1 MRKTIHFRLN
11 TEEHTITLDREQPAL
26 DWIRNTAQLKG
37 TKEGCREGDCGA
49 CMVILGEQID
59 DKPVY
64 RAATSCTLGLSD
76 LDGKHI
82 ITIEGI
88 REAGLTPVMKSFL
101 ETGASQCGFCSPGF
115 VVALTAL
122 FIEGSPI
129 DYEHA
134 ITAID
139 GNLCRCTGYGSIRRA
154 IAKLI
159 QSFPKVPEDFHA
171 RLVFLAQA
179 GILPPQLADT
189 MRQLPEPIRETIS
202 TTKILGGGT
211 DFFVQHPDP
220 DQELVPHYTDLEP
233 HAHRISHEQG
243 KLFIGSA
250 VTIRDFFASEHIRTI
265 FRGIEQYEQYIAS
278 TPIRNRA
285 TLAGNIANASPI
297 ADMTV
302 LLLAAGAELNLKTAL
317 GSKRS
322 LPLQKA
328 FLSYKKLALGSD
340 EQIDTI
346 VLPAKAVRISFEK
359 VSKRE
364 HLDIA
369 TVNSACVI
377 EETDDGTIKQARL
390 AIGGVAP
397 IPLLIEDASLI
408 LQGKKPNSELIQR
421 IAQSAQAMAVP
432 ISDVRG
438 TAEYRKR
445 LVLRLVLAH
454 ALRFWPELEEELL
467 P

>member
-1 MRKTIHFRLN
+1 MQRTIRFRLN
-11 TEEHTITLDREQPAL
+11 TEEHTITLEKEQPAL

-49 CMVILGEQID
+49 CMVILGEYIENQ
-59 DKPVY
+59 PVY
-64 RAATSCTLGLSD
+64 RAVTSCTLGLSD

-88 REAGLTPVMKSFL
+88 AAAGITPVMQAFL

-122 FIEGSPI
+122 FIEGGPI
-129 DYEHA
+129 DYHHA

-154 IAKLI
+154 TAKLI
-159 QSFPKVPEDFHA
+159 EDFPELPEDFDM
-171 RLVFLAQA
+171 RLDFLAKKGVLPQA
-179 GILPPQLADT
+179 LADT
-189 MRQLPEPIRETIS
+189 MHKLPEPIREIVS
-202 TTKILGGGT
+202 TTKTLGGGT
-211 DFFVQHPDP
+211 DFFVQNPDP
-220 DQELVPHYTDLEP
+220 DQELIPCYTDLEP
-233 HAHRISHEQG
+233 HAQQIRLEHDRLI
-243 KLFIGSA
+243 IGSA
-250 VTIRDFFASEHIRTI
+250 VTMRDFFASERIRAMYP
-265 FRGIEQYEQYIAS
+265 GIEQYEQYIAS

-302 LLLAAGAELNLKTAL
+302 LLLALGAELIIKNDH
-317 GSKRS
+317 GSSRT
-322 LPLQKA
+322 LPLLNT
-328 FLSYKKLALGSD
+328 FIGYKKLAINSD
-340 EQIDTI
+340 ERIDAI
-346 VLPAKAVRISFEK
+346 MIPAKALKISFEK

-369 TVNSACVI
+369 TVNSALAV
-377 EETDDGTIKQARL
+377 EEARDGTIKQARL

-397 IPLLIEDASLI
+397 IPLVIEETAAI
-408 LQGKKPNSELIQR
+408 LQGSKPAAER
-421 IAQSAQAMAVP
+421 ILQAAEHAQAAVSP
-432 ISDVRG
+432 ITDVRG
-438 TAEYRKR
+438 TSEYRKR
-445 LVLRLVLAH
+445 LVYRLVLAH
-454 ALRFWPELEEELL
+454 AIRLWPEREEELL